1 MLPDVMDSLYDCK
14 ERYLRSIEILATR
27 INSGNTPVFWDSQ
40 RNIDF
45 IHSFLKR
52 KKEVDKITDPRLDQW
67 LEKFNQDPLEAAREF
82 WYQTLM
88 GIDESL
94 REFF

>member
-1 MLPDVMDSLYDCK
+1 
-14 ERYLRSIEILATR
+14 
-27 INSGNTPVFWDSQ
+27 
-40 RNIDF
+40 
-45 IHSFLKR
+45 
-52 KKEVDKITDPRLDQW
+52 VDKITDPRLDQW